1 MKTWLGENILPQRW
15 LRVEA
20 QLMQVPRLFGFRVNL
35 KVEVQKL
42 SANLKGSFL
51 GTILLLIA
59 YLYWYKTPKGIYI
72 NENLTLSQQ
81 NDKPGSW
88 KKTQC
93 VVTWRKIF
101 ITMSSTGNPRQMNS
115 LGEITDGALR
125 NWFNRS
131 YRGER
136 KIFFVWSPL
145 RANTFR
151 YAFVSKGEHT
161 RNIIFHLRNEC
172 GVVQENR
179 KLNLCL

>member
-1 MKTWLGENILPQRW
+1 MKTRLGENILPQRW

-20 QLMQVPRLFGFRVNL
+20 QLMQVPRLFGFRVTL

-93 VVTWRKIF
+93 VVTWQKIF
-101 ITMSSTGNPRQMNS
+101 IITSPTCNPRQMSS
-115 LGEITDGALR
+115 LEEIADGALR
-125 NWFNRS
+125 NWFYFRS
-131 YRGER
+131 YWGGR
-136 KIFFVWSPL
+136 KIRHKQYNFPGMI
-145 RANTFR
+145 
-151 YAFVSKGEHT
+151 AFT
-161 RNIIFHLRNEC
+161 C
-172 GVVQENR
+172 
-179 KLNLCL
+179 